1 MSAHGHSSDGPGL
14 RSVGVS
20 IVNFQLQLS
29 GVYMLVG
36 SIPSLIIN
44 FSQLE
49 GVSVSVKLLF
59 VVESLS
65 PMSDSL

>member
-1 MSAHGHSSDGPGL
+1 MSAHGHSFDGPGV

-20 IVNFQLQLS
+20 TVNFQLQLS

-44 FSQLE
+44 FSQPE